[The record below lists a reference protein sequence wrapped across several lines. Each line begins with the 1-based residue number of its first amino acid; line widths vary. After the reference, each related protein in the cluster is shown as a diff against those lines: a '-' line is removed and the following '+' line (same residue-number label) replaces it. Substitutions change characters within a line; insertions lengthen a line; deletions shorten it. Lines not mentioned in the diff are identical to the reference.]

1 MQRKGW
7 LIKTY
12 TLVRPIGE
20 IIGHIESEQKDETG
34 EQLNLIRQLLKVYRR
49 ITKGLEPGNTGIV
62 FRQVIFFN
70 ASFLIGTIIFFQR
83 DLVSWTP
90 NRPG

>member
-1 MQRKGW
+1 MQSKGW
-7 LIKTY
+7 QIKKRKRSCAPSAR
-12 TLVRPIGE
+12 LLALLRG
-20 IIGHIESEQKDETG
+20 QKDETG
-34 EQLNLIRQLLKVYRR
+34 EQLNQIKQLLKVYRS
-49 ITKGLEPGNTGIV
+49 ITKGLEPGNTGPV

>member
-1 MQRKGW
+1 MADK
-7 LIKTY
+7 KTE

-20 IIGHIESEQKDETG
+20 IIGHIKSEQKNETG
-34 EQLNLIRQLLKVYRR
+34 EQLNQIKQLLKVYRS
-49 ITKGLEPGNTGIV
+49 ITKWLEPGNTGPV